1 MCVCVCVCVLRF
13 CSVAHSR
20 VLVALLHWF
29 PSCSPVRQHVVSY
42 ENIQTTM
49 SFNKANRD
57 WDVGDGIGVEFN
69 KVHSDEVRLDFIKSS
84 QACIVTYVYF

>member
-1 MCVCVCVCVLRF
+1 MY
-13 CSVAHSR
+13 
-20 VLVALLHWF
+20 
-29 PSCSPVRQHVVSY
+29 VVSY

-57 WDVGDGIGVEFN
+57 WDVGGDTGVEFN

-84 QACIVTYVYF
+84 QACIATYVYF